1 MTLSSP
7 AVARLDRAVKRYGR
21 LTALDGADLV
31 VRRGELLALLG
42 PNGAGKTTAIG
53 LLLGLIRADAGTVEL
68 FGQDPQQIQAR
79 RRIGVMLQDAALP
92 PTLRVG
98 ELLRLTASYYP
109 NPRQL
114 AETAALAGVTDLLKR
129 PYAKLSGGQQ
139 RRVQFALALCGRP
152 ELLFL
157 DEPTVGMD
165 IEARQKLWVAI
176 RQLLAEGCSVLLTTH
191 YLEEAEAL
199 ADRVCVMSRGRMIH
213 EGTVEAL
220 RARVAL
226 KRIRC
231 LSALTVDTLRGWPE
245 VSEVWQESERL
256 HITTAD
262 AEIVVRRL
270 LDADAQL
277 RELEVQRAGLA
288 EAFTELTR
296 DADEASDTDQ
306 REAA

>member
-1 MTLSSP
+1 MAHSAAT
-7 AVARLDRAVKRYGR
+7 VARLDRVVKRYGR

-31 VRRGELLALLG
+31 VRRGELFALLG

-53 LLLGLIRADAGTVEL
+53 LLLGLIRADAGAVEL

-109 NPRQL
+109 NPREL
-114 AETAALAGVTDLLKR
+114 VETATLAGVTDLLKR

-165 IEARQKLWVAI
+165 IEARQKLWTAI

-231 LSALTVDTLRGWPE
+231 FSALTVDAIHGWPE
-245 VSEVWQESERL
+245 VSDVWQESGRL

-296 DADEASDTDQ
+296 DADEASDTEQ